1 MQIGEIIRKYRK
13 EKNITQEEMAR
24 RLGVTAPAV
33 NKWENGNSLPDI
45 MLLAPIARL
54 LGITVDDLLSFREEL
69 TAEEINSFVLETDA
83 RFKKESYEEVF
94 QWVKE
99 TLERYPNCEQLI
111 WQTAVI
117 LDARRIANKIP
128 DSEKYDAYIND
139 CYHRVLNSQDES
151 LRIRAA
157 DSLFGFYARKGQYE
171 KAEEYLVYFSA
182 ENPERKRKQAFIYSK
197 TNRMDEAWRTY
208 EELLFAS
215 YQIISMVF
223 NAMYQLAMEQK
234 NGEKAHMLVEKQA
247 CLAKLFEM
255 GEYQEA
261 SAGLEL
267 AVAGQNVEKTLQIME
282 RMLSGLDTIS
292 GFSQSPLY
300 EHMKFKSV
308 REDFLADIRRN
319 LIENFKDEETFGF
332 LQGEKKWKE
341 LVEEEV

>member
-1 MQIGEIIRKYRK
+1 
-13 EKNITQEEMAR
+13 
-24 RLGVTAPAV
+24 
-33 NKWENGNSLPDI
+33 

-94 QWVKE
+94 QGVKE

-117 LDARRIANKIP
+117 LDAQRITNKIP

-157 DSLFGFYARKGQYE
+157 DSLFSFYSRKGQYE

-197 TNRMDEAWRTY
+197 TNRIDEAWRAY
-208 EELLFAS
+208 EELLFSS

-223 NAMYQLAMEQK
+223 NGMYQLAMEQK
-234 NGEKAHMLVEKQA
+234 DGEKAHMLVEKQM

-267 AVAGQNVEKTLQIME
+267 AVAEQNVEKTLQIME

-292 GFSQSPLY
+292 GFTQSPLY
-300 EHMKFKSV
+300 GHMKFKSP
-308 REDFLADIRRN
+308 REDFLAEVRRN
-319 LIENFKDEETFGF
+319 LIENFKDEEAFGF

-341 LVEEEV
+341 LVEGEG